1 MNELEKKEKEKQAL
15 EIKKVKNFFKILNTK
30 EELDAWLY
38 VYLDM
43 RLPGETIYPGSNS
56 SPLDVVWNIYKA
68 VRDNE
73 GKDFPGFILL
83 SGRDC
88 GKCVKKGTLLVTKDR
103 NLCPIEQI
111 KVGDEVWSGWNWQ
124 TVTETFIEG
133 KKQGYNLVLDG
144 GWELSGS
151 ENHRV
156 WGYQNGKYGWHYLSD
171 LSADGWVAIASP
183 APSNETLSQSDWD
196 LGYMLGAL
204 TGDGCLTLMDKYR
217 QIILTADDSG
227 LKDKW
232 YDFCIKNCG
241 RKPSSSGGK
250 RYRDYRIS
258 SKKMCLYLKS
268 LGMKNSYSW
277 EKQIPKFCLENK
289 SAMLGFLSGV
299 FDTDGSYSNN
309 GGLIFSMT
317 AKTLL
322 KQMQVA
328 LQSLGVYSNL
338 TIRNK
343 LNGKQKHIVHNLYI
357 PSHEMKKLFDV
368 GLRFFVKKQSTRYDR
383 TSIPDANDKVPSE
396 LLLSVIGEDM
406 RHVRGKRRNAIIKP
420 RIFHSMSNY
429 PAVSRNKVREYIKW
443 AEANSFLTDEK
454 KRLLNEIASYRW
466 KPVQEISR
474 SKEEFFDISV
484 DKDHSYWAN
493 GIINHNTVSASI
505 AEALIMLH
513 FGTTIAHM
521 AAIRKQSEK
530 ATEYINKAL
539 NKWKKYY
546 EANGWSKKTDNKT
559 KMEFHSPDGKEP
571 YLDVIIASLSG
582 TNSSHT
588 NIMCV
593 DEIDV
598 ISDPRVLEEA
608 KFIPSML
615 DGRYPLTVK
624 LSTRKFAF
632 GLMQRELEE
641 APKTGMRVLQWNFID
656 MTEKCEP
663 DRYKPNSDGSMVS
676 AFVAKDLPLRT
687 ITVDQASGMDETR
700 LQEFEK
706 VELYPGCLS
715 CPLAPVCRGSLARRS
730 TRAKGGFYKPIDMTI
745 QKFKDTSPEVAA
757 AQMLCLAPTSK
768 GLIYPRFVDDPK
780 DYNNSNTITVK
791 QAYDR
796 LVGENSVSEP
806 THALLMQEI
815 VNLNLP
821 INAGLDWG
829 FTNEFSF
836 AIFAEMPWGEV
847 WMIDSFGQSE
857 LETDDKVAASL
868 PYQEKYGVSKWWAD
882 TEDPSSR
889 KTFTKKGMV
898 CPDFKKDVSAGIESL
913 RTLIVTSDG
922 KRRLKIILP
931 DEKDPDFMLVDNH
944 RTVQFMKTHH
954 FILDAQGNPTRKPA
968 DEKNGDKDRLDAM
981 RYYAQNMHS
990 AKGSRLLVG
999 RDQKDKE
1006 NRPESKLLPK
1016 KRTFEEDVAEH
1027 QAKLMQKVIKD
1038 SVKIDNSQPRTPKK
1052 RKGIVWNI

>member
-88 GKCVKKGTLLVTKDR
+88 GK
-103 NLCPIEQI
+103 
-111 KVGDEVWSGWNWQ
+111 
-124 TVTETFIEG
+124 
-133 KKQGYNLVLDG
+133 
-144 GWELSGS
+144 
-151 ENHRV
+151 
-156 WGYQNGKYGWHYLSD
+156 
-171 LSADGWVAIASP
+171 
-183 APSNETLSQSDWD
+183 
-196 LGYMLGAL
+196 
-204 TGDGCLTLMDKYR
+204 
-217 QIILTADDSG
+217 
-227 LKDKW
+227 
-232 YDFCIKNCG
+232 
-241 RKPSSSGGK
+241 
-250 RYRDYRIS
+250 
-258 SKKMCLYLKS
+258 
-268 LGMKNSYSW
+268 
-277 EKQIPKFCLENK
+277 
-289 SAMLGFLSGV
+289 
-299 FDTDGSYSNN
+299 
-309 GGLIFSMT
+309 
-317 AKTLL
+317 
-322 KQMQVA
+322 
-328 LQSLGVYSNL
+328 
-338 TIRNK
+338 
-343 LNGKQKHIVHNLYI
+343 
-357 PSHEMKKLFDV
+357 
-368 GLRFFVKKQSTRYDR
+368 
-383 TSIPDANDKVPSE
+383 
-396 LLLSVIGEDM
+396 
-406 RHVRGKRRNAIIKP
+406 
-420 RIFHSMSNY
+420 
-429 PAVSRNKVREYIKW
+429 
-443 AEANSFLTDEK
+443 
-454 KRLLNEIASYRW
+454 
-466 KPVQEISR
+466 
-474 SKEEFFDISV
+474 
-484 DKDHSYWAN
+484 
-493 GIINHNTVSASI
+493 TVSASI

-593 DEIDV
+593 GSSTKIIIKNDGFKLGTGRQGKTRDRITVSAKTLHKMLLEGKEVRALTFNHTSGAIEFKKVLKSFQTRKPLLDIRSSDGKRLKVSGDHPVFVLNKGYVQAKDLKIGDSLLRTKKSSAYGKDRIGTLICDLDAIQSRETPQEEYFNQVILGSLLGDGAVYRRTKLKHNAFFMEQHCPKQKEYLLWKKNILSQKLNIKEKVGYSGYRDAYDMVKIVSGNSPILNEWANFRSGDMSRAEDIGPLALAVWYMDDGSGGQKGLHFNSQGFTKEQNEKLSEIINRKFNLETKVLEYRKNSKTYWRISGSTIDQYKVYKICEKYWHPTMLYKFDALFKSMFRECRSCGITFSGTADGAHNSYHCRAAECRAIKKGALSVDTISSIAPSRNAETFDFTIEDNHNFFANTFLVHNCVDEIDV

-656 MTEKCEP
+656 MTEKCDP

-857 LETDDKVAASL
+857 LETDDKVATSL

-898 CPDFKKDVSAGIESL
+898 CPDFKKDVSAGIEAL

-1038 SVKIDNSQPRTPKK
+1038 SVKIDNSQPKTPKK